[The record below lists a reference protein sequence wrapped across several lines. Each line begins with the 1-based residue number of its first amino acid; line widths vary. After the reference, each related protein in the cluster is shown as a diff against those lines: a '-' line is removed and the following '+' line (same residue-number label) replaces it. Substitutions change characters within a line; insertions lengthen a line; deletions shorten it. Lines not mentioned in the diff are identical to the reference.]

1 MLDLS
6 NRPHVTSDLR
16 FDEEFLGDAA
26 PGPGEVGRALTSE
39 MTAHALESLALEAR
53 CTLHLACVADDGLP
67 GHTANL
73 ALAAFGAFGAALG
86 EAVEVDPRR
95 RGGVASSK
103 GTLSA

>member
-1 MLDLS
+1 MQRPKPQIVAFIYGPFRPRQPPVSRRRRHVPAVLAHYSIEIPLDL
-6 NRPHVTSDLR
+6 LR
-16 FDEEFLGDAA
+16 
-26 PGPGEVGRALTSE
+26 
-39 MTAHALESLALEAR
+39 AHR
-53 CTLHLACVADDGLP
+53 ADDGLP